1 MRLDLSVRG
10 ILWIKLKE
18 GAACHLESPRFLSFF
33 CSQARAKTEKT
44 HSWMSQISR
53 FQAKNRELVD

>member
-18 GAACHLESPRFLSFF
+18 GAACHLESPRFL
-33 CSQARAKTEKT
+33 EKT
-44 HSWMSQISR
+44 WTQTVDVTR
-53 FQAKNRELVD
+53 LV